1 MAIKKRSL
9 QDLPENAS
17 VNQNVLF
24 NTKARFMCSL
34 TPELAIK
41 ESSSDF
47 LQAYGLRQSQAVGA
61 TFAELIWPEQSALIE
76 SNIRALTPE
85 YRIMTFDQNENEAL
99 PLPHW
104 QQWTIIADFDQAVR
118 LLLYEIYSEDIS
130 TWKLSE
136 VNLAERE
143 LQYRSI
149 VEDQYELLCRY
160 KPDWPRCT
168 IVFVNDSYCL
178 AHGIKREDLIGN
190 SFMET
195 LSKEDQARIRDF
207 IETATPQS
215 PVQTFTQHI
224 TRANGEDLWVEWQRR
239 ALFDSSG
246 TLYALQGVGRD
257 VTRLRQAE
265 LELMAKNAE
274 LERKN
279 AAMTEVLEHIE
290 QKNEEIKDNVRANV
304 HELFIPLLDKLRS
317 PKKPEENVYIDM
329 LERSLE
335 NLTSSFGHK
344 ITSRSLKLTSKEINI
359 CNLIKHDLSSKE
371 IAKLL
376 GISLFTVE
384 RHRNNIRTKLGI
396 TNKHVNLSTYLKSF

>member
-104 QQWTIIADFDQAVR
+104 QQWTIIADFDQAGR

-136 VNLAERE
+136 VNLAERA

-290 QKNEEIKDNVRANV
+290 QKKEEIKDNVRANV

>member
-104 QQWTIIADFDQAVR
+104 QQWTIIADFDQAGR

-290 QKNEEIKDNVRANV
+290 QKKEEIKDNVRANV

>member
-104 QQWTIIADFDQAVR
+104 QQWTIIADFDQAGR

-344 ITSRSLKLTSKEINI
+344 ITSRSLKLTPKEINI

-371 IAKLL
+371 IAGLL

-384 RHRNNIRTKLGI
+384 RHRNNIRTKLNI
-396 TNKHVNLSTYLKSF
+396 TNKHVNLNTYLKSF

>member
-104 QQWTIIADFDQAVR
+104 QQWTIIADFDQAGR

-136 VNLAERE
+136 VNLAERA

-290 QKNEEIKDNVRANV
+290 QKKEKIKDNVRANV

>member
-104 QQWTIIADFDQAVR
+104 QQWTIIADFDQAGR

-136 VNLAERE
+136 VNLAERA

>member
-104 QQWTIIADFDQAVR
+104 QQWTIIADFDQAGR

-344 ITSRSLKLTSKEINI
+344 VTNRSLKLTPKEINI

-371 IAKLL
+371 IAGLL

-384 RHRNNIRTKLGI
+384 RHRNNIRTKLAI
-396 TNKHVNLSTYLKSF
+396 TNKHVNLNTYLKSL